1 MGAWLLQHRRSLLF
15 LLFVLVVAGLLSATK
30 MPVALFPNVVFPRIV
45 VSADAGNM
53 PIPQTEIAVTRPLE
67 QALRAVPGVQHIR
80 ATTARGA
87 TEVSVQFA
95 WGSNMT
101 EALLQAES
109 AVNKVLPTLPPGT
122 RFRAR
127 RMDPT
132 VFPVLGL
139 SLTSDRLDAVA
150 LRRYAEY
157 DLRPLL
163 LAIHGVAQVDVQG
176 GAREEYQ
183 VVVDPMRLQ
192 SYGLTLAAVE
202 KALRNGNIITAV
214 GRLQR
219 HYRLYQIL
227 SESPLKNIHDIKHI
241 VLKTGTAGVV
251 DLADVAQIRV
261 GTAPRWTTVTAN
273 GKNAVLVNIKQ
284 QMGANTVAIDHA
296 IRSLLRQDASRI
308 PPGVKLSVWYDQ
320 SQLITAAAASVRDAI
335 FIGAALA
342 ALVLLVFLRNLRL
355 TFIVALV
362 LPSVLLASVLV
373 LYVLH
378 QSFNI
383 MTLGGMAAAVG
394 LVVDDAVVMLEHIMR
409 RLTQKPD
416 ELAPFES
423 EPSTILRSALE
434 MSKPLAGSSAATI
447 IIFLPL
453 AFLSGVTGAFFQAL
467 AISIAAALLVS
478 FLVAYL
484 AVPLL
489 ADLFLRPQDAEKAEH
504 EGRFL
509 SWFSAWYGHHLEK
522 LLQRPWILLGIVL
535 GFLLVGGWSYTQ
547 VGSGFMPAM
556 DEGGFVLDYTAASG
570 TSLVETD
577 RLLDQV
583 QQILAKNRD
592 VASYSRRTG
601 LQLGGGITEANTGD
615 FFIRLKTRRQH
626 SIWQVMQSVR
636 QQIHDQVPGLRLE
649 TGQLMEDLIGDL
661 TAVPQPIEIKMFGA
675 NEQTLQKLARQ
686 VAAEIGQ
693 VPGVVEVFNGIT
705 IAGDAVD
712 IHVDPVKAALAGMT
726 PAEVTSQLQSLMEGR
741 VVSRIPH
748 GQEMIGVRIRAPRAQ
763 WDAIRRLRQL
773 PIIAPDGHYLA
784 LGQVA
789 EIRRQSGQAELHSEN
804 LKPMIAVTARIEGRA
819 MSKVMGEVKG
829 RLAHLQLPQG
839 VYLQYGGLYREQQQ
853 SMRELAL
860 VLLAAILLVT
870 VLLLFLYER
879 FTVVLS
885 ILATSLLALGS
896 VFVGLW
902 LTGTERNITAMIG
915 MTMIVGIVT
924 ETAIFF
930 FAEARSAERH
940 ELVRAGKARLR
951 PVLMTAIIAILALLP
966 LALGLGAG
974 AQMQAPLAIA
984 IISGLL
990 AEIPL
995 VLLVMPALYAW
1006 LERLVQKGP
1015 VPMQH

>member
-1 MGAWLLQHRRSLLF
+1 MGTWLLQHRRSLLF

-45 VSADAGNM
+45 VSADSGNM
-53 PIPQTEIAVTRPLE
+53 PISQTEIAVTRPLE

-80 ATTARGA
+80 STTARGA

-109 AVNKVLPTLPPGT
+109 AVNKVMPALPPDT
-122 RFRAR
+122 RFTAR

-163 LAIHGVAQVDVQG
+163 LAIHGVAQVEVQG

-202 KALRNGNIITAV
+202 KALGNGNIITAV

-227 SESPLKNIHDIKHI
+227 SESPLKNVQDIEHI

-261 GTAPRWTTVTAN
+261 GTAPQWTTVTAN

-320 SQLITAAAASVRDAI
+320 SQLITAAASSVRDAI

-409 RLTQKPD
+409 RITEHPGED
-416 ELAPFES
+416 EPVSVLH
-423 EPSTILRSALE
+423 SALE

-489 ADLFLRPQDAEKAEH
+489 ADLFLRQQDAEKAEH
-504 EGRFL
+504 QGRFL
-509 SWFSAWYGHHLEK
+509 SWFSHWYGHHLEK
-522 LLQRPWILLGIVL
+522 LLQRPLFLSGIVL
-535 GFLLVGGWSYTQ
+535 AFLILGGWSYTQ

-556 DEGGFVLDYTAASG
+556 DEGGFVLDYTAAPG
-570 TSLVETD
+570 TSLAETD

-636 QQIHDQVPGLRLE
+636 QQIHDQVPGLRVE

-661 TAVPQPIEIKMFGA
+661 TAVPQPIEIKIFGA
-675 NEQTLQKLARQ
+675 N
-686 VAAEIGQ
+686 
-693 VPGVVEVFNGIT
+693 
-705 IAGDAVD
+705 
-712 IHVDPVKAALAGMT
+712 
-726 PAEVTSQLQSLMEGR
+726 
-741 VVSRIPH
+741 
-748 GQEMIGVRIRAPRAQ
+748 VRI
-763 WDAIRRLRQL
+763 
-773 PIIAPDGHYLA
+773 
-784 LGQVA
+784 
-789 EIRRQSGQAELHSEN
+789 
-804 LKPMIAVTARIEGRA
+804 
-819 MSKVMGEVKG
+819 
-829 RLAHLQLPQG
+829 LAHRG
-839 VYLQYGGLYREQQQ
+839 Q
-853 SMRELAL
+853 S
-860 VLLAAILLVT
+860 
-870 VLLLFLYER
+870 F
-879 FTVVLS
+879 
-885 ILATSLLALGS
+885 
-896 VFVGLW
+896 
-902 LTGTERNITAMIG
+902 
-915 MTMIVGIVT
+915 
-924 ETAIFF
+924 
-930 FAEARSAERH
+930 
-940 ELVRAGKARLR
+940 
-951 PVLMTAIIAILALLP
+951 
-966 LALGLGAG
+966 
-974 AQMQAPLAIA
+974 
-984 IISGLL
+984 
-990 AEIPL
+990 
-995 VLLVMPALYAW
+995 
-1006 LERLVQKGP
+1006 
-1015 VPMQH
+1015 

>member
-15 LLFVLVVAGLLSATK
+15 LLFVLVVAGLLFATK

-109 AVNKVLPTLPPGT
+109 AVNKVLPALPPGT
-122 RFRAR
+122 SFRAR

-176 GAREEYQ
+176 GEREEYQ

-202 KALRNGNIITAV
+202 KALGKGNIITAV

-227 SESPLKNIHDIKHI
+227 SESPLKNVQDIEHI

-251 DLADVAQIRV
+251 DLADVAQIQV
-261 GTAPRWTTVTAN
+261 GTAPQWTTVTAN

-320 SQLITAAAASVRDAI
+320 SQLIKAAASSVRDAI

-409 RLTQKPD
+409 RITEHSGD
-416 ELAPFES
+416 S
-423 EPSTILRSALE
+423 EPVSVLHLALE

-522 LLQRPWILLGIVL
+522 LLQHPLFLSGIVL
-535 GFLLVGGWSYTQ
+535 AFLILGGWSYTQ

-556 DEGGFVLDYTAASG
+556 DEGGFVLDYTAAPG
-570 TSLVETD
+570 TSLAETD

-636 QQIHDQVPGLRLE
+636 QQIHDQVPGLRVE

-661 TAVPQPIEIKMFGA
+661 TAVPQPIEIKVFGA
-675 NEQTLQKLARQ
+675 NDQILQKLARQ

-693 VPGVVEVFNGIT
+693 VPGVVEVFDGVT

-726 PAEVTSQLQSLMEGR
+726 PAEVTSQLHTLMEGR
-741 VVSRIPH
+741 VVSRIPQ
-748 GQEMIGVRIRAPRAQ
+748 GQEMIGVRVRAPRAQ

-789 EIRRQSGQAELHSEN
+789 EIRRQSGQAELNSEN
-804 LKPMIAVTARIEGRA
+804 LKPMVAVTARIEGRA
-819 MSKVMGEVKG
+819 MSTVMGEVKG
-829 RLAHLQLPQG
+829 RLAHLQLPHG

-902 LTGTERNITAMIG
+902 LTGTERNLTAMIG

-930 FAEARSAERH
+930 FAETRSAEPH

-1006 LERLVQKGP
+1006 LERVLQKGSVRAP
-1015 VPMQH
+1015 H

>member
-1 MGAWLLQHRRSLLF
+1 MGAWLLQHRRSMLF
-15 LLFVLVVAGLLSATK
+15 LLLVLVLAGLMAAMK
-30 MPVALFPNVVFPRIV
+30 MPVALFPNVVFPRIEV
-45 VSADAGNM
+45 LVNSGNM
-53 PIPQTEIAVTRPLE
+53 PIQQTEIAVTRPLE
-67 QALRAVPGVQHIR
+67 QALRAVPGVERIR
-80 ATTARGA
+80 STTARGA
-87 TEVSVQFA
+87 ADVSVQFA

-109 AVNKVLPTLPPGT
+109 AVNKVLPALPPDT
-122 RFRAR
+122 RFTAR

-163 LAIHGVAQVDVQG
+163 LAIHGVAQVEVQG

-192 SYGLTLAAVE
+192 SYGLRLTDVE
-202 KALRNGNIITAV
+202 QALSNGNVITAV

-219 HYRLYQIL
+219 YYRLYQIL
-227 SESPLKNIHDIKHI
+227 SESPLKNVQDIRHI

-251 DLADVAQIRV
+251 DLADVAEVRV
-261 GTAPRWTTVTAN
+261 GTAPQWTTVTAN

-284 QMGANTVAIDHA
+284 QMGANTVAIDQA
-296 IRSLLRQDASRI
+296 IRTLLRKDAKSI
-308 PPGVKLSVWYDQ
+308 PAGINLSTWYDQ
-320 SQLITAAAASVRDAI
+320 SQLITAAASSVRDAI

-355 TFIVALV
+355 TFIVAIV
-362 LPSVLLASVLV
+362 LPSVLLASVLI

-409 RLTQKPD
+409 RITDNPSEGKPVSV
-416 ELAPFES
+416 LH
-423 EPSTILRSALE
+423 SALE

-447 IIFLPL
+447 IIFIPL

-489 ADLFLRPQDAEKAEH
+489 ADLLLRPQDAEQAEH
-504 EGRFL
+504 QGRFL
-509 SWFSAWYGHHLEK
+509 AWFSRIYGHYLER
-522 LLQRPWILLGIVL
+522 LLRRPLFLSLIVL
-535 GFLLVGGWSYTQ
+535 VFLLLGGWSYTQ

-556 DEGGFVLDYTAASG
+556 DEGGFVLDYTAAPS
-570 TSLVETD
+570 TSLAETD

-583 QQILAKNRD
+583 QQILAQNRD

-615 FFIRLKTRRQH
+615 FFIRLKRQRQH
-626 SIWQVMQSVR
+626 SIWQVMQAVR
-636 QQIHDQVPGLRLE
+636 AQIHNQVPGLRVQ

-661 TAVPQPIEIKMFGA
+661 TAVPQPIEIKLFGA
-675 NEQTLQKLARQ
+675 DPQTLQKMARQ
-686 VAAEIGQ
+686 VAGQIRQ
-693 VPGVVEVFNGIT
+693 VPGVVEVFDGIT

-712 IHVDPVKAALAGMT
+712 MHVDPVKAALAGMT
-726 PAEVTSQLQSLMEGR
+726 PGQVSSQLQTLMEGR
-741 VVSRIPH
+741 VVSRIPQ
-748 GQEMIGVRIRAPRAQ
+748 GQEMIGIRVRAPHAL
-763 WDAIRRLRQL
+763 WSEIHRLRQL
-773 PIIAPDGHYLA
+773 PIIAPDGHYLT

-789 EIRRQSGQAELHSEN
+789 EIRMQSGQAELNAEN
-804 LKPMIAVTARIEGRA
+804 LKPMVAVTARIEGRA
-819 MSKVMGEVKG
+819 MSTVMGEVKI

-885 ILATSLLALGS
+885 ILATALLALGS
-896 VFVGLW
+896 VFIGLW

-930 FAEARSAERH
+930 FAEAQSAESH

-951 PVLMTAIIAILALLP
+951 PVLMTAIIAILALMP
-966 LALGLGAG
+966 LALGMGAG

-995 VLLVMPALYAW
+995 VLLVMPGIYAW
-1006 LERLVQKGP
+1006 LERLSKKGS
-1015 VPMQH
+1015 VRVVH

>member
-1 MGAWLLQHRRSLLF
+1 Q
-15 LLFVLVVAGLLSATK
+15 
-30 MPVALFPNVVFPRIV
+30 
-45 VSADAGNM
+45 
-53 PIPQTEIAVTRPLE
+53 
-67 QALRAVPGVQHIR
+67 
-80 ATTARGA
+80 
-87 TEVSVQFA
+87 
-95 WGSNMT
+95 
-101 EALLQAES
+101 
-109 AVNKVLPTLPPGT
+109 
-122 RFRAR
+122 
-127 RMDPT
+127 
-132 VFPVLGL
+132 
-139 SLTSDRLDAVA
+139 
-150 LRRYAEY
+150 
-157 DLRPLL
+157 
-163 LAIHGVAQVDVQG
+163 
-176 GAREEYQ
+176 
-183 VVVDPMRLQ
+183 
-192 SYGLTLAAVE
+192 
-202 KALRNGNIITAV
+202 
-214 GRLQR
+214 
-219 HYRLYQIL
+219 
-227 SESPLKNIHDIKHI
+227 
-241 VLKTGTAGVV
+241 
-251 DLADVAQIRV
+251 
-261 GTAPRWTTVTAN
+261 WTTVTAN

-284 QMGANTVAIDHA
+284 QMGANTVAIDQD
-296 IRSLLRQDASRI
+296 IRTLLRKDAKSI
-308 PPGVKLSVWYDQ
+308 PAGIKLSTWYDQ
-320 SQLITAAAASVRDAI
+320 SQLITAAASSVRDAI

-355 TFIVALV
+355 TFIVAIV
-362 LPSVLLASVLV
+362 LPSVLLASVLI

-409 RLTQKPD
+409 RITENPSEGKPVSV
-416 ELAPFES
+416 LH
-423 EPSTILRSALE
+423 SALE

-447 IIFLPL
+447 IIFIPL

-489 ADLFLRPQDAEKAEH
+489 ADLLLRPRDAEQAEH
-504 EGRFL
+504 QGRFL
-509 SWFSAWYGHHLEK
+509 AWFSRMYGHYLEK
-522 LLQRPWILLGIVL
+522 LLRRPLFLSLIVL
-535 GFLLVGGWSYTQ
+535 AFLLLGGWSYTQ

-556 DEGGFVLDYTAASG
+556 DEGGFVLDYTAAPG
-570 TSLVETD
+570 TSLAETD

-583 QQILAKNRD
+583 QQILAQNRD

-615 FFIRLKTRRQH
+615 FFIRLKAQRQH
-626 SIWQVMQSVR
+626 SIWQVMQAVR
-636 QQIHDQVPGLRLE
+636 AQIHNQVPGLRVQ

-661 TAVPQPIEIKMFGA
+661 TAVPQPVEIKLFGA
-675 NEQTLQKLARQ
+675 DPQTLQKLARQ
-686 VAAEIGQ
+686 VAGQIRQ
-693 VPGVVEVFNGIT
+693 VPGVVEVFDGIV

-726 PAEVTSQLQSLMEGR
+726 PGQVSSQLQTLMAGR
-741 VVSRIPH
+741 VVSRIPQ
-748 GQEMIGVRIRAPRAQ
+748 GQEMIGVRVRAPHAL
-763 WDAIRRLRQL
+763 WSEIHRLRQL
-773 PIIAPDGHYLA
+773 PIIAPDGHYLT

-789 EIRRQSGQAELHSEN
+789 EIRMQSGQAELNSEN
-804 LKPMIAVTARIEGRA
+804 LKPMVAVTARIEGRA
-819 MSKVMGEVKG
+819 LSTVMGEVKV
-829 RLAHLQLPQG
+829 RLAHLQLPRG

-885 ILATSLLALGS
+885 ILATALLALGS
-896 VFVGLW
+896 VFIGLW

-930 FAEARSAERH
+930 FAEAQSAESH

-951 PVLMTAIIAILALLP
+951 PVLMTAIIAILALMP
-966 LALGLGAG
+966 LALGMGAG

-995 VLLVMPALYAW
+995 VLLVMPGIYAW
-1006 LERLVQKGP
+1006 LERLSKKGS
-1015 VPMQH
+1015 VRVIH

>member
-53 PIPQTEIAVTRPLE
+53 PIPQTEIDVTRPLE

-80 ATTARGA
+80 STTARGA

-109 AVNKVLPTLPPGT
+109 AVNKVLPALPPGT
-122 RFRAR
+122 SFRAR

-176 GAREEYQ
+176 GEREEYQ

-202 KALRNGNIITAV
+202 KALGKGNIITAV

-227 SESPLKNIHDIKHI
+227 SESPLKNVQDIEHI

-251 DLADVAQIRV
+251 DLADVAQIQV
-261 GTAPRWTTVTAN
+261 GTAPQWTTVTAN

-320 SQLITAAAASVRDAI
+320 SQLITAAASSVRDAI

-416 ELAPFES
+416 ELAPLEG

-522 LLQRPWILLGIVL
+522 LLQRPLFLSGIVL
-535 GFLLVGGWSYTQ
+535 AFLILGGWSYTQ

-556 DEGGFVLDYTAASG
+556 DEGGFVLDYTAAPG
-570 TSLVETD
+570 TSLAETD

-636 QQIHDQVPGLRLE
+636 QQIHDQVPGLRVE

-661 TAVPQPIEIKMFGA
+661 TAVPQPIEIKVFGA
-675 NEQTLQKLARQ
+675 NDQILQKLARQ
-686 VAAEIGQ
+686 VAAQISQ
-693 VPGVVEVFNGIT
+693 VPGVVEVFDGIT

-726 PAEVTSQLQSLMEGR
+726 PAEVTSQLHTLMEGR
-741 VVSRIPH
+741 VVSRIPQ
-748 GQEMIGVRIRAPRAQ
+748 GQEMIGVRIRAPRGQ
-763 WDAIRRLRQL
+763 WNAIRRLRQL

-789 EIRRQSGQAELHSEN
+789 EIRMQSGQAELNSEN
-804 LKPMIAVTARIEGRA
+804 LKPMVAVTARIEGRA
-819 MSKVMGEVKG
+819 MSTVMGEVKG
-829 RLAHLQLPQG
+829 RLAHLQLPHG

-902 LTGTERNITAMIG
+902 LTGTERNLTAMIG

-930 FAEARSAERH
+930 FAETRSAEPH

-1006 LERLVQKGP
+1006 LERVLQKGSVRAP
-1015 VPMQH
+1015 H

>member
-1 MGAWLLQHRRSLLF
+1 MGTWLLQHRRSMLF
-15 LLFVLVVAGLLSATK
+15 LLLVLVLAGLMAAMK
-30 MPVALFPNVVFPRIV
+30 MPVALFPNVVFPRIE
-45 VSADAGNM
+45 VSVNSGNM
-53 PIPQTEIAVTRPLE
+53 PIQQTEIAVTRPLE
-67 QALRAVPGVQHIR
+67 QALRAVPGVERIR
-80 ATTARGA
+80 STTARGA
-87 TEVSVQFA
+87 ADVSVQFA

-109 AVNKVLPTLPPGT
+109 AVNKVLPALPPDT
-122 RFRAR
+122 RFTAR

-139 SLTSDRLDAVA
+139 SLTSDRLDPVA

-163 LAIHGVAQVDVQG
+163 LAIHGVAQVEVQG
-176 GAREEYQ
+176 GARKEYQ

-192 SYGLTLAAVE
+192 SYGLRLTEVE
-202 KALRNGNIITAV
+202 QALSNGNVITAV

-227 SESPLKNIHDIKHI
+227 SESPLKNVQDIRHI
-241 VLKTGTAGVV
+241 VLKTGKAGVV
-251 DLADVAQIRV
+251 DLADVAEVRV
-261 GTAPRWTTVTAN
+261 GTAPQWTTVTAN
-273 GKNAVLVNIKQ
+273 DKNAVLVNIKQ
-284 QMGANTVAIDHA
+284 QMGANTVAIDQD
-296 IRSLLRQDASRI
+296 IRTLLRKDAKSI
-308 PPGVKLSVWYDQ
+308 PAGIKLSTWYDQ
-320 SQLITAAAASVRDAI
+320 SQLITAAASSVRDAI

-355 TFIVALV
+355 TFIVAIV
-362 LPSVLLASVLV
+362 LPSVLLASVLI

-409 RLTQKPD
+409 RITDNPSEGKPVSV
-416 ELAPFES
+416 LH
-423 EPSTILRSALE
+423 SALE

-447 IIFLPL
+447 IIFIPL

-489 ADLFLRPQDAEKAEH
+489 ADLLLRPRDAEQAEH
-504 EGRFL
+504 QGRFL
-509 SWFSAWYGHHLEK
+509 AWFSRMYGHYLEK
-522 LLQRPWILLGIVL
+522 LLRRPLFLSLIVL
-535 GFLLVGGWSYTQ
+535 AFLLLGGWSYTQ

-556 DEGGFVLDYTAASG
+556 DEGGFVLDYTAAPG
-570 TSLVETD
+570 TSLAETD

-583 QQILAKNRD
+583 QQILAQNRD

-615 FFIRLKTRRQH
+615 FFIRLKAQRQH
-626 SIWQVMQSVR
+626 SIWQVMQGVR
-636 QQIHDQVPGLRLE
+636 AQIHNQVPGLRVQ

-661 TAVPQPIEIKMFGA
+661 TAVPQPVEIKLFGA
-675 NEQTLQKLARQ
+675 DPQTLQKLARQ
-686 VAAEIGQ
+686 VAGQ
-693 VPGVVEVFNGIT
+693 IRQVSGVVEVFDGIT

-726 PAEVTSQLQSLMEGR
+726 PGQVSSQLQTLMEGR
-741 VVSRIPH
+741 VVSRIPQ
-748 GQEMIGVRIRAPRAQ
+748 GQEMIGVRVRAPHAL
-763 WDAIRRLRQL
+763 WSEIHRLRQL
-773 PIIAPDGHYLA
+773 PIIAPDGHYLT

-789 EIRRQSGQAELHSEN
+789 EIRMQSGQAELNSEN
-804 LKPMIAVTARIEGRA
+804 LKPMVAVTARIEGRA
-819 MSKVMGEVKG
+819 MSTVMGEVKV
-829 RLAHLQLPQG
+829 RLAHLQLPRG

-885 ILATSLLALGS
+885 ILATALLALGS
-896 VFVGLW
+896 VFIGLW

-930 FAEARSAERH
+930 FAEAQSAESH

-951 PVLMTAIIAILALLP
+951 PVLMTAIIAILALMP
-966 LALGLGAG
+966 LALGMGAG

-995 VLLVMPALYAW
+995 VLLVMPGIYAW
-1006 LERLVQKGP
+1006 LERLSKKGS
-1015 VPMQH
+1015 VRVIH

>member
-1 MGAWLLQHRRSLLF
+1 MGAWLLRHRRSLLF
-15 LLFVLVVAGLLSATK
+15 LLLVLVLAGLMAALK

-45 VSADAGNM
+45 VSADSGNM
-53 PIPQTEIAVTRPLE
+53 PIQQTEIAVTRPLE
-67 QALRAVPGVQHIR
+67 QALRAVPGVEQIR
-80 ATTARGA
+80 SSTARGA
-87 TEVSVQFA
+87 AEISLQFA
-95 WGSNMT
+95 WGTQMT

-109 AVNKVLPTLPPGT
+109 AVNKALPSLPPDT
-122 RFRAR
+122 RFTAR

-139 SLTSDRLDAVA
+139 SLTSDRLSPVA
-150 LRRYAEY
+150 LHRYAEY

-163 LAIHGVAQVDVQG
+163 LTIHGVAQVEVQG
-176 GAREEYQ
+176 GARTEYQ

-192 SYGLTLAAVE
+192 SYGLHLTDVE
-202 KALRNGNIITAV
+202 QALRNGNVITAV
-214 GRLQR
+214 GRVQR

-227 SESPLKNIHDIKHI
+227 SESPLKNVQDIRHI
-241 VLKTGTAGVV
+241 VLKTGATGLV
-251 DLADVAQIRV
+251 DLADVAQVRK
-261 GTAPRWTTVTAN
+261 GTAPQWTTVTAN

-284 QMGANTVAIDHA
+284 QMGANTVAIDKA
-296 IRSLLRQDASRI
+296 VRILLRNDAQII
-308 PPGVKLSVWYDQ
+308 PAGVRLGTWYDQ
-320 SQLITAAAASVRDAI
+320 SQLITAAASSVRDAI
-335 FIGAALA
+335 FVGAALA
-342 ALVLLVFLRNLRL
+342 ALVLLVFLRNIRL
-355 TFIVALV
+355 TFIVAIA
-362 LPSVLLASVLV
+362 LPSVLLASVLI

-394 LVVDDAVVMLEHIMR
+394 LIVDDAVVMLEHIMR
-409 RLTQKPD
+409 RISEHPDKPVSV
-416 ELAPFES
+416 LH
-423 EPSTILRSALE
+423 SALE

-447 IIFLPL
+447 IIFVPL

-489 ADLFLRPQDAEKAEH
+489 ADLLLRTRDAEQAEH
-504 EGRFL
+504 QGRFL
-509 SWFSAWYGHHLEK
+509 AWLSDLYGRFLGKMLRRPLFFSL
-522 LLQRPWILLGIVL
+522 IVL
-535 GFLLVGGWSYTQ
+535 IFLILGGWSYTQ

-556 DEGGFVLDYTAASG
+556 DEGGFVLDYAAAPG
-570 TSLVETD
+570 TSLAETD

-583 QQILAKNRD
+583 QKILANNPD

-626 SIWQVMQSVR
+626 SIWRVMQIVR
-636 QQIHDQVPGLRLE
+636 EQIHDQVPGLRVE

-661 TAVPQPIEIKMFGA
+661 TAVPQPVEIKLYGA
-675 NEQTLQKLARQ
+675 DPQTLQQLARQ
-686 VAAEIGQ
+686 VAAQIRQ
-693 VPGVVEVFNGIT
+693 IPGVVEVFDGVT
-705 IAGDAVD
+705 IAGDAVN
-712 IHVDPVKAALAGMT
+712 IHVDPVKTALAGMT
-726 PAEVTSQLQSLMEGR
+726 PGQVTSQLQSLMEGR
-741 VVSRIPH
+741 VVSRIPQ
-748 GQEMIGVRIRAPRAQ
+748 GQEMIGVRIRAHHTL
-763 WDAIRRLRQL
+763 WDEIQRLRQL
-773 PIIAPDGHYLA
+773 PIITLDGHYLN

-789 EIRRQSGQAELHSEN
+789 EIRVQSGQAELHSEN
-804 LKPMIAVTARIEGRA
+804 LKPMVAVTARIEGRA
-819 MSKVMGEVKG
+819 MSTVMGEIKG
-829 RLAHLQLPQG
+829 RLAHLRLPKG

-853 SMRELAL
+853 SMHELAL
-860 VLLAAILLVT
+860 VLLAAVLLVA

-885 ILATSLLALGS
+885 ILATALLALGS
-896 VFVGLW
+896 VFIGLW

-915 MTMIVGIVT
+915 MTMVVGIVT

-930 FAEARSAERH
+930 FAETRSAEQG

-966 LALGLGAG
+966 LAVGLGAG

-995 VLLVMPALYAW
+995 VLIVMPGMYAW
-1006 LERLVQKGP
+1006 LEQILKKGSVQ
-1015 VPMQH
+1015 VMN